1 MGDKKSILVVDDEQS
16 VREGLRRI
24 LTRHDYHAQTASTA
38 EEALIVMDENEFDLI
53 LTDLQMPGMDGL
65 DLLKK
70 VKQRA
75 PYMPVVIITAYGTT
89 DVVIQALREGVSDF
103 VTKPFRPSELLGILD
118 REVARRK
125 PDIPPEE
132 PVDDAPLGLQL
143 SSSQLDEIDGLL
155 AELRAE
161 VAARCV
167 LLIEG
172 TGHLIDAKGIIDD
185 LNVAALATLVAGD
198 FAATSSIA
206 SLIGE
211 DDAFRLNYHEGEY
224 YSVYSAHVAPEV
236 FLLIIFSQDVKL
248 GSVLYYA
255 KQHLPRLQSIVE
267 QGMVEE
273 KAQQQEDQ
281 QQEALPSAPSS
292 PPQPDAEFQEEA
304 SPTEAKQDSGE
315 LYSFEEIKKS
325 GLLEDGVLDKLD
337 DQFESLWAPDAW

>member
-1 MGDKKSILVVDDEQS
+1 MDDKKSILVVDDEQD

-24 LTRHDYHAQTASTA
+24 LTRHGYHTQTAATA
-38 EEALIVMDENEFDLI
+38 EEALIVMDDDPFDLV

-65 DLLKK
+65 DLLKR

-75 PYMPVVIITAYGTT
+75 PQIPVVIITAYGTT
-89 DVVIQALREGVSDF
+89 DVVIQALRQGVSDF
-103 VTKPFRPSELLGILD
+103 ITKPFRPSELLGILE
-118 REVARRK
+118 RELARQEAVD
-125 PDIPPEE
+125 PAE

-143 SSSQLDEIDGLL
+143 SSRQLDEIDGLL

-161 VAARCV
+161 VVARCI
-167 LLIEG
+167 LLIES
-172 TGHLIDAKGIIDD
+172 TGHLIDAKGVIDD
-185 LNVAALATLVAGD
+185 LNVSALATLVAGD

-255 KQHLPRLQSIVE
+255 KQHLPRLQTIIDR
-267 QGMVEE
+267 GMAKP
-273 KAQQQEDQ
+273 KAPQQEEPPAP
-281 QQEALPSAPSS
+281 EAQLQDVAPSPES
-292 PPQPDAEFQEEA
+292 EP
-304 SPTEAKQDSGE
+304 GE
-315 LYSFEEIKKS
+315 LYSFDEIMNS

-337 DQFESLWAPDAW
+337 KQFESLWATDAW